1 MVRQLV
7 LICWPLE
14 VIRKEL
20 ANYVHSV
27 FYQSSQAIHAIRVP
41 LTPIFASFVPSVV
54 SQPLALVSHEL
65 SCVDITSI
73 PAIASISMLTPLIKV
88 AFIRFLVVE
97 YELTCTLLKVI
108 LPEALV
114 NIPIFIVVN
123 ALESKIALEGASE
136 DVSIEQPKL
145 SFYL

>member
-1 MVRQLV
+1 
-7 LICWPLE
+7 
-14 VIRKEL
+14 
-20 ANYVHSV
+20 
-27 FYQSSQAIHAIRVP
+27 
-41 LTPIFASFVPSVV
+41 
-54 SQPLALVSHEL
+54 
-65 SCVDITSI
+65 
-73 PAIASISMLTPLIKV
+73 MLTPLVKV

-123 ALESKIALEGASE
+123 ALESKIVLERASE